1 MMTQDHKKKPSPLP
15 LNAEHAVL
23 NALAGSDDERLW
35 RLVRSTPDE
44 DQALRVVAE
53 EAPRLMHRRHH
64 GSLFSELFLVPV
76 IERSIGEV
84 VGNRLNWQNAEICI
98 SESLRAWLGAR
109 VDQIVFRGVT
119 PYEVICAW
127 EPSTFRAYLLTLSA
141 DPSRRAVTVHPAP
154 VLLPEGAP
162 RLGFIV
168 LAVNDRRGWPQLP
181 TPDTLRD
188 ARFREVLGH
197 ALSPGVGTDPVQ
209 VLAPDQVSAALADG
223 LCLWLTMLHATLPIV
238 SWDMSPCA
246 TRHGAV
252 KVTLNFAEERSGQF
266 SLRRHQLAPV
276 GLDCLALS
284 LASLAPRIVSMQVQ

>member
-1 MMTQDHKKKPSPLP
+1 MMTQHQNQMPSPLP

-23 NALAGSDDERLW
+23 NALAGADDERLW
-35 RLVRSTPDE
+35 RLIRSMPDE
-44 DQALRVVAE
+44 DQALRAVAE
-53 EAPRLMHRRHH
+53 EAPRLMRRRHH

-98 SESLRAWLGAR
+98 SESLRAWLGGR

-127 EPSTFRAYLLTLSA
+127 EPSTFREHLLTVA
-141 DPSRRAVTVHPAP
+141 AGPSRRAITVHPAP

-188 ARFREVLGH
+188 ARFRAVLGN
-197 ALSPGVGTDPVQ
+197 ALSPGAGTDSVQ

-238 SWDMSPCA
+238 GWDMSPCA
-246 TRHGAV
+246 TRHDAV
-252 KVTLNFAEERSGQF
+252 KVTLNFAEEGGGQF

-276 GLDCLALS
+276 GLDCIALS
-284 LASLAPRIVSMQVQ
+284 LASLAPRIGSMQVQ

>member
-1 MMTQDHKKKPSPLP
+1 MMTQDHNQKPSPLP

-76 IERSIGEV
+76 VERSIGEV

-127 EPSTFRAYLLTLSA
+127 EPSTFRAHLLTLA
-141 DPSRRAVTVHPAP
+141 AGPSRRAVTVHPDP

-197 ALSPGVGTDPVQ
+197 ALSPGAGADPVQ

-238 SWDMSPCA
+238 GWDMSPCA
-246 TRHGAV
+246 IRHGAV
-252 KVTLNFAEERSGQF
+252 KVTLDFAEERGGQF

-276 GLDCLALS
+276 GLDCIALS
-284 LASLAPRIVSMQVQ
+284 LASLAPRIASMQVQ